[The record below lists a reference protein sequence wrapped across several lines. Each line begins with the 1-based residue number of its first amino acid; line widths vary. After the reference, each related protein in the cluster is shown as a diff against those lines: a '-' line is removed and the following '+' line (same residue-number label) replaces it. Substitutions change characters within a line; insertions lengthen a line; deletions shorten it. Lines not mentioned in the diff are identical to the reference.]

1 LTVLPLDA
9 LHPAKA
15 GKRAVAGNLEEVAV
29 AIFDER
35 MPAAHAVED
44 PIRQDLCF
52 SWSRRTVRN
61 CARGLRRGGNR
72 RDGRSH
78 HPLSFLL
85 EPIDGFSDTSKL
97 RIWVGLRA
105 LDAIEAIGQPSKL
118 IIGVASR
125 ALDVCLE
132 RG

>member
-1 LTVLPLDA
+1 
-9 LHPAKA
+9 
-15 GKRAVAGNLEEVAV
+15 
-29 AIFDER
+29 
-35 MPAAHAVED
+35 MPAAYAVED

-52 SWSRRTVRN
+52 SLNRRTVRN
-61 CARGLRRGGNR
+61 GARGLRARGSR
-72 RDGRSH
+72 RSGRSH
-78 HPLSFLL
+78 HALSLLL
-85 EPIDGFSDTSKL
+85 EPIDGFSDTSNL

-105 LDAIEAIGQPSKL
+105 LNVVETIRQPGKL